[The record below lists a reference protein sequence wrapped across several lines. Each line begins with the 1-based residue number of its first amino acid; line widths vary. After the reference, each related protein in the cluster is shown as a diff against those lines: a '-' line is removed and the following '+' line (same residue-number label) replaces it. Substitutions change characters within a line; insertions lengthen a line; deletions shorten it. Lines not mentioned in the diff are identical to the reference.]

1 MVSEI
6 LKLIPTAI
14 FLGATHVLTGPDHL
28 SAIATLSAN
37 VGNCKA
43 FSLGIKWGLGH
54 SFGLVL
60 VAGVLIALSDNTN
73 DEVTLSPYLSHVLS
87 SLVGIFM
94 VLLGV
99 YGIQKA
105 MKKHFGDNNS
115 TIMVGESNELLVNE
129 NEDKQQN
136 SLQLVDVELQNSQDA
151 EEHSDNEEKSEARI
165 SKSDEGN
172 RIDNYDSETEANLDE
187 FGHSSFTLPKN
198 QWISF
203 LIGIVHGVAGPG
215 GALGVVPAVQLKQV
229 GLSIIYLGT
238 FCLSSTLVMGLYASV
253 YGIFSEKFSSATNF
267 QFQMECFSAG
277 LSIFVGILWLLLI
290 SLGKLDDFFPDR

>member
-1 MVSEI
+1 M
-6 LKLIPTAI
+6 
-14 FLGATHVLTGPDHL
+14 
-28 SAIATLSAN
+28 
-37 VGNCKA
+37 
-43 FSLGIKWGLGH
+43 GH

-73 DEVTLSPYLSHVLS
+73 DEVTLSPYLSHILS

-115 TIMVGESNELLVNE
+115 TIMVGENDELLTKE
-129 NEDKQQN
+129 NEDEQQN

-151 EEHSDNEEKSEARI
+151 EEHSDNEEKSETGI
-165 SKSDEGN
+165 SKSDEGI

-187 FGHSSFTLPKN
+187 FDHSSSTLPKN

-203 LIGIVHGVAGPG
+203 LIGIVHG
-215 GALGVVPAVQLKQV
+215 K
-229 GLSIIYLGT
+229 
-238 FCLSSTLVMGLYASV
+238 TLVCP
-253 YGIFSEKFSSATNF
+253 IFLT
-267 QFQMECFSAG
+267 
-277 LSIFVGILWLLLI
+277 LLCA
-290 SLGKLDDFFPDR
+290 F